1 MDTKVFQRLIWVAI
15 TLAAVV
21 FVLSLARSCSSDT
34 DTPAQPPTN
43 SQPPVVTISPEP
55 TQPPAQPT
63 EPQVPKPPNHSHTP
77 GTHSTET
84 YRVVPGD
91 TLWDISAK
99 HLGDPFKWYVIY
111 HLNDS
116 EITDPDLIFPGQVF
130 SLPKN

>member
-77 GTHSTET
+77 GHSET

-99 HLGDPFKWYVIY
+99 HLGDPFKWPSIY
-111 HLNDS
+111 HLNDRL
-116 EITDPDLIFPGQVF
+116 IADPDLIFPGQVF